1 METALDIDRE
11 QKEAT
16 QLPEPTGYRILI
28 TIPEKEKKTEGG
40 ILKAQETLQSEEV
53 STIVG
58 FVLKMGP
65 DCYKDE
71 NRFPT
76 GAWCKQGDFVLF
88 RAFSGTRIKI
98 RGKEF
103 RLLNDDNIEAVV
115 DDPRG
120 IEKIWLIQKAQEWA
134 TKKNSW
140 EWSPKL
146 V

>member
-1 METALDIDRE
+1 MVMQTALDIE
-11 QKEAT
+11 KEKKEAT

-28 TIPEKEKKTEGG
+28 AIPEKEDKTEGG
-40 ILKAQETLQSEEV
+40 ILKADETSRNEEV
-53 STIVG
+53 ATITG

-71 NRFPT
+71 SRFPT
-76 GAWCKQGDFVLF
+76 GAWCSEGDFVVF

-98 RGKEF
+98 HGKEF
-103 RLLNDDNIEAVV
+103 RIINDDSVEAVV

-120 IEKIWLIQKAQEWA
+120 IEK
-134 TKKNSW
+134 
-140 EWSPKL
+140 

>member
-1 METALDIDRE
+1 MPQGIVKPLIILRKEVVMETALDIDRE

-76 GAWCKQGDFVLF
+76 GPWCKQGDFVLF

-120 IEKIWLIQKAQEWA
+120 IEKI
-134 TKKNSW
+134 
-140 EWSPKL
+140 
-146 V
+146 

>member
-28 TIPEKEKKTEGG
+28 TIPEKEEKTEGG

-76 GAWCKQGDFVLF
+76 GPWCKQGDFVLF

-120 IEKIWLIQKAQEWA
+120 IEKI
-134 TKKNSW
+134 
-140 EWSPKL
+140 
-146 V
+146 

>member
-1 METALDIDRE
+1 MVMQTALDIE
-11 QKEAT
+11 KEKKEAT

-28 TIPEKEKKTEGG
+28 AIPEKEDKTEGG
-40 ILKAQETLQSEEV
+40 ILKADETIRNEEV
-53 STIVG
+53 ATITG

-71 NRFPT
+71 LRFPT
-76 GAWCKQGDFVLF
+76 GAWCSEGDFVVF

-98 RGKEF
+98 HGKEF
-103 RLLNDDNIEAVV
+103 RIINDDSVEAVV

-120 IEKIWLIQKAQEWA
+120 IEK
-134 TKKNSW
+134 
-140 EWSPKL
+140 